1 MMLVKMADLEGQY
14 EVGHYG
20 PDGKWNVLCVDNGKG
35 MFISCSFDEAVSLAG
50 RINGG
55 QGSELNAIVQKVSES
70 LDTLNSILAERLS
83 K

>member
-20 PDGKWNVLCVDNGKG
+20 PDGKWNLLWVDNGKG
-35 MFISCSFDEAVSLAG
+35 RFISCSFDEAVSLAG

-55 QGSELNAIVQKVSES
+55 QGAELNAIAQQINEA
-70 LDTLNSILAERLS
+70 LDTLNSMLAERLS